1 MFSLN
6 FNNVL
11 SEKGITSTAL
21 AEFITN
27 RGRKISK
34 ESIAKYRNGS
44 RTPDPEIISFAAQMA
59 QVDEQSF
66 FGKMKYSSVSNNTD
80 YVDIPIVNVN
90 AGAGSLGI
98 YPDFIDKTEKI
109 PIASKFLDG
118 VNTKFLSI
126 MKVSGDSMHPTIKD
140 KDWLIVDMVSDGN
153 TDRVYEK
160 VSGIY
165 VIAKDGGIQVKR
177 LEFKGSR
184 GIDIISDNTIY
195 SKENTITDNIEI
207 FIIGKVFKHISDL
220 GSLVISNLSE

>member
-6 FNNVL
+6 FHNVL
-11 SEKGITSTAL
+11 SEKGIKNKDL

-34 ESIAKYRNGS
+34 ESIAKYRDGS

-66 FGKMKYSSVSNNTD
+66 FGKMKYNTSINNDD
-80 YVDIPIVNVN
+80 YINIPIVNVN

-98 YPDFIDKTEKI
+98 YPDFIDKTERL
-109 PIASKFLDG
+109 PIASKFLNG
-118 VNTKFLSI
+118 ANPEFLSI
-126 MKVSGDSMHPTIKD
+126 MQVSGDSMHPTIKD
-140 KDWLIVDMVSDGN
+140 KDWLIVDMISNGKSD
-153 TDRVYEK
+153 RQFEK
-160 VSGIY
+160 VSGLY
-165 VIAKDGGIQVKR
+165 VISKDGGIQVKR
-177 LEFKGSR
+177 LEFKGNR
-184 GIDIISDNTIY
+184 GVDIISDNIIY
-195 SKENTITDNIEI
+195 SKENTVNDNIEI

>member
-1 MFSLN
+1 VFSLN

-11 SEKGITSTAL
+11 SEKGITSKDL

-34 ESIAKYRNGS
+34 ESIAKYRDGS

-66 FGKMKYSSVSNNTD
+66 FGKMKYNTALNNDD
-80 YVDIPIVNVN
+80 YVYIPIVNVN
-90 AGAGSLGI
+90 AGAGSLGV
-98 YPDFIDKTEKI
+98 YPDFIDKTEKL
-109 PIASKFLDG
+109 PIASKFLNG
-118 VNTKFLSI
+118 VNPEFLSI
-126 MKVSGDSMHPTIKD
+126 IQVSGDSMHPTIKD
-140 KDWLIVDMVSDGN
+140 KDWLIVDMISNGKSY
-153 TDRVYEK
+153 RQFEK

-184 GIDIISDNTIY
+184 GVDIISDNTMY
-195 SKENTITDNIEI
+195 SKENTINDNIEI